1 MNIQTLGDIKMR
13 IGFTFNLLPEK
24 NSRYKTDK
32 YVEFDDIS
40 VIETI
45 KKAIESG
52 GYEVI
57 LIEADKNAYEKLKNS
72 NLDFVYNIA

>member
-1 MNIQTLGDIKMR
+1 MR